1 MEGDDEK
8 VHRKM
13 QGAFLA
19 AVVTE
24 LASVIAV
31 ETLWSQSFLLEKL
44 GTITSGT
51 SKCFLGG
58 PREGSSSI
66 LSCRI
71 LSERLTKMC

>member
-8 VHRKM
+8 VHQKT

-19 AVVTE
+19 AVVAE
-24 LASVIAV
+24 LANVAAV

-44 GTITSGT
+44 ETITSGT

-58 PREGSSSI
+58 PIEGSSSI
-66 LSCRI
+66 LSLRI
-71 LSERLTKMC
+71 LSERSTKTC